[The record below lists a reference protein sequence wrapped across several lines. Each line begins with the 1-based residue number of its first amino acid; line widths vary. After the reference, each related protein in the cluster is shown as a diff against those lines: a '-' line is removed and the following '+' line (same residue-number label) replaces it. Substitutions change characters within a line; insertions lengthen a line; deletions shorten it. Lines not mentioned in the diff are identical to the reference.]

1 MNFFQKSVLASQKD
15 DNSVKN
21 CNIFWC
27 RSQESGVRGQESVVG
42 VQSWSWRAKLAV
54 ERKSERADT
63 AYSPRFR
70 EEELPATANEHC
82 RAQASLSD
90 AANEQSAVI
99 NLLLLIRRE
108 RPARQGAFLRRP
120 FPPTHSRQMSLPT
133 SLHHPQCE
141 EDQSHMQP
149 YSLAW

>member
-1 MNFFQKSVLASQKD
+1 MP
-15 DNSVKN
+15 
-21 CNIFWC
+21 
-27 RSQESGVRGQESVVG
+27 RSQELEFRIGVGE
-42 VQSWSWRAKLAV
+42 WSWRAQLAV

-108 RPARQGAFLRRP
+108 RLARQGAFLRRP
-120 FPPTHSRQMSLPT
+120 FPQTHSR
-133 SLHHPQCE
+133 
-141 EDQSHMQP
+141 
-149 YSLAW
+149 